1 METETLDRFNR
12 EMMSLYILII
22 INIVGAGLAMSYGV
36 ATGVN
41 NLTPMINERRI
52 LLLQTALTGLA
63 LVGFGFAIRW
73 LISSAQLF
81 SDFDDLRDEFK
92 NRSEKADDE
101 TITQL
106 IVQNMAFYRDNKPT
120 IEKLMLGSRATGAFF
135 LLSGTVAVFHLLTMG
150 STEPVSLLMKVF
162 GTFICIALGIVGVYS
177 PSVFERYTKTWEQ
190 RLMDS
195 AEAEKRLDEILEVS

>member
-81 SDFDDLRDEFK
+81 SDFDDLRDEFRK
-92 NRSEKADDE
+92 HRGKTDDE
-101 TITQL
+101 AMAQL
-106 IVQNMAFYRDNKPT
+106 IVQNMAFYRDNRPT
-120 IEKLMLGSRATGAFF
+120 IDRLVLGSRVAGSLF
-135 LLSGTVAVFHLLTMG
+135 LLSAAIGVFNLLTNPPTG
-150 STEPVSLLMKVF
+150 PVGLLTAVI
-162 GTFICIALGIVGVYS
+162 GALICIAIGAVGVYC
-177 PSVFERYTKTWEQ
+177 PSIF
-190 RLMDS
+190 
-195 AEAEKRLDEILEVS
+195 